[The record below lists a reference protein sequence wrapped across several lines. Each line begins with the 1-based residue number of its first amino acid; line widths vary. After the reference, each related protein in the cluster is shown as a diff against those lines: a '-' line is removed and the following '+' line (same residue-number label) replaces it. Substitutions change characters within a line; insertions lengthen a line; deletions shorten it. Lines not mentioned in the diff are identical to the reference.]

1 MPFSPA
7 MAKYMTPD
15 TFTDSGAFVTR
26 QTFAPYTE
34 GPLSGL
40 TFAVKDNIDLKGLT
54 CSYGSPAWGAAH
66 PPASHHALCVE
77 QLLSAGATCLGS
89 TVSDEFTYSLQ
100 GENPFFGTPLNP
112 KAPGH
117 IPGGSS
123 SGSASA
129 VACGLVDFALGTD
142 CAGSV
147 RVPASFC
154 GVWGMRPTAQ
164 RISAAGVLP
173 SVPSVSTVGVLA
185 NSLDSLSRVMPVLLS
200 SPDAQPQAIGTL
212 YVLEDAMTLADP
224 AIQALLREQLQAL
237 QHRLPINIQPLTF
250 AQLVK
255 GDWDLKACNEQAL
268 RLLQSAETGNAIGHW
283 LNVFQP
289 QCSPGFQAAFANVQQ
304 LDRSRINLAL
314 QHCEQLFAAVRAF
327 TGPGDLFC
335 FPTVPLLPPGKGQL
349 QDPQAIMDFY
359 DRCMAVSC
367 FAGVARLPE
376 ISIPLGQVEGLPVGL
391 SLVAGHYQD
400 LFLLAAARAL
410 FAAA

>member
-1 MPFSPA
+1 
-7 MAKYMTPD
+7 MTPS
-15 TFTDSGAFVTR
+15 TCADSGAFVTR
-26 QTFAPYTE
+26 QTFAPYAA

-40 TFAVKDNIDLKGLT
+40 SFAVKDNIDLKGLT

-77 QLLSAGATCLGS
+77 QLLGAGATCLGS

-154 GVWGMRPTAQ
+154 GVWGLRPTPQ

-185 NSLDSLSRVMPVLLS
+185 NGLETLSRVMPVLLS
-200 SPDAQPQAIGTL
+200 SCTPAPRPIGTL
-212 YVLEDAMTLADP
+212 YVLEDAFALADP
-224 AIQALLREQLQAL
+224 KIQARLRAIIRAL
-237 QHRLPINIQPLTF
+237 PARVPVVVKSLTL
-250 AQLVK
+250 AQLVG

-268 RLLQSAETGNAIGHW
+268 RVLQSAETGNSIGHW
-283 LNVFQP
+283 VNAFEP
-289 QCSPGFQAAFANVQQ
+289 PCSPGFEAAFANVRQ
-304 LDRSRINLAL
+304 LDRRHISRAL
-314 QHCEQLFAAVRAF
+314 QHCEQLFAAVSAF
-327 TGPGDLFC
+327 TASNDLFC
-335 FPTVPLLPPGKGQL
+335 FPTVPLPVPGKGQL
-349 QDPQAIMDFY
+349 QAPEAIIDFY
-359 DRCMAVSC
+359 DRCMAVSS

-376 ISIPLGQVEGLPVGL
+376 LSIPVGQVEGLPVGL

-400 LFLLAAARAL
+400 LFLLAAAREL
-410 FAAA
+410 FAAID